1 MFLIFCRVI
10 SSLILDQF
18 LSLLCLGQ
26 LYLLLSL
33 EVVSIYWER
42 LEKLRKK
49 SKVVVEVLKSLL
61 VSHAP
66 GPSF

>member
-33 EVVSIYWER
+33 EVVSIYWGR

-49 SKVVVEVLKSLL
+49 SKVVVEELNLLL
-61 VSHAP
+61 VSHVP

>member
-49 SKVVVEVLKSLL
+49 SKVVVEELKLLL
-61 VSHAP
+61 VSHVP